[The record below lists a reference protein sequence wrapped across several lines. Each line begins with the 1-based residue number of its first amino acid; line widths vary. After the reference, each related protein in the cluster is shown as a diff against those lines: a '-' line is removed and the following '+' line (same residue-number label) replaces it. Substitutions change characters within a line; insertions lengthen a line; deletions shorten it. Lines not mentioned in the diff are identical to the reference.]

1 MLEKAEDIAV
11 ISWKLFNDLYENQY
25 DLFRKLRFIIRA
37 GKLGNNESIAL
48 EMIEDYLQRK
58 EVELKNLRQA
68 GLEEW
73 IRRGKPTGLQRASTL
88 GNPDNDG
95 ATGPDTSLVAVT
107 PVERASRWS
116 RILTRIKGE

>member
-1 MLEKAEDIAV
+1 MPENTGDPAV

-25 DLFRKLRFIIRA
+25 DLFRKLKFIIRA
-37 GKLGNNESIAL
+37 GKVSDSESIAL

-58 EVELKNLRQA
+58 EMELKNLRQA

-73 IRRGKPTGLQRASTL
+73 MRRGKPTSLQSASTL

-95 ATGPDTSLVAVT
+95 AAGPDTSLVAVT

>member
-1 MLEKAEDIAV
+1 MPENTGDPAV

-37 GKLGNNESIAL
+37 GKVVNSESIAL

-58 EVELKNLRQA
+58 EGELKNLRQA

-73 IRRGKPTGLQRASTL
+73 IRRGKPTSLQRVSIR
-88 GNPDNDG
+88 GIPDNDG
-95 ATGPDTSLVAVT
+95 ATGPDTSLVPVT
-107 PVERASRWS
+107 PVDRVSRWS